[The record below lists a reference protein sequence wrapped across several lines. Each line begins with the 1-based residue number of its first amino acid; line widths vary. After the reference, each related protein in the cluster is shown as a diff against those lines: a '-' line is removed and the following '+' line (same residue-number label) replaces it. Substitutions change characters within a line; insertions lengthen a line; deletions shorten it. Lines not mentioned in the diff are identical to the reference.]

1 MIKRELYLERIR
13 PFMHKDLIKVITGIR
28 RCGKSVIL
36 QLIQK
41 ELESDGISSS
51 SMLTYNFESLKL
63 SKICTAEALHKDV
76 IEKAKAI
83 KGKAYLFFDEIQ
95 EVKDWEKVINSLRI
109 DIECDIY
116 ITGSNSKLLSGELST
131 YLAGR
136 YVEFIIYPFSFQ
148 EFCSLIQKT
157 HPKTTTAECFNLY
170 LKFGGMPYL
179 CNLQYQEE
187 PVKQYLQ
194 DLYNAVEL
202 KDIIRRNKI
211 RDVDLLERIINYITA
226 NTGNTFSATSISK
239 YLKSEGRNVA
249 PETVLNYV
257 HAGIDAF
264 LFYPVKRQE
273 IEGKKILSV
282 QEKYYIVD
290 HGIREA
296 VIGDNMANINMI
308 LENIVFLELIRRGYE
323 VTVGKYAQKEIDFI
337 AQKQA
342 KTIYIQ
348 VCYILATQE
357 TREREFGVY
366 RNIKDNYPKYV
377 LSLDEFDMSKD
388 GIIHKNIKDFLL
400 EDD

>member
-1 MIKRELYLERIR
+1 
-13 PFMHKDLIKVITGIR
+13 
-28 RCGKSVIL
+28 
-36 QLIQK
+36 
-41 ELESDGISSS
+41 
-51 SMLTYNFESLKL
+51 
-63 SKICTAEALHKDV
+63 
-76 IEKAKAI
+76 
-83 KGKAYLFFDEIQ
+83 
-95 EVKDWEKVINSLRI
+95 
-109 DIECDIY
+109 
-116 ITGSNSKLLSGELST
+116 
-131 YLAGR
+131 
-136 YVEFIIYPFSFQ
+136 
-148 EFCSLIQKT
+148 
-157 HPKTTTAECFNLY
+157 
-170 LKFGGMPYL
+170 MPYL
-179 CNLQYQEE
+179 WNLEYQEE

-239 YLKSEGRNVA
+239 YLKNEGRTIA
-249 PETVLNYV
+249 PETVLNYI

-264 LFYPVKRQE
+264 LFYPVKRQDV
-273 IEGKKILSV
+273 EGKKILSV

-308 LENIVFLELIRRGYE
+308 LENIVFLELIRRGYK

-357 TREREFGVY
+357 TSEREFGVY

-377 LSLDEFDMSKD
+377 LSLDEFDMSRD

>member
-1 MIKRELYLERIR
+1 MIKRDLYLERIR

-63 SKICTAEALHKDV
+63 STLCTAEALHKDV

-83 KGKAYLFFDEIQ
+83 TGKAYLFFDEIQ
-95 EVKDWEKVINSLRI
+95 EVEDWEKVINSLRI
-109 DIECDIY
+109 DIDCDIY

-136 YVEFIIYPFSFQ
+136 YVEFIIYPFSFK
-148 EFCSLIQKT
+148 EFCCLIHKT
-157 HPKTTTAECFNLY
+157 NPKTTTSECFNLY
-170 LKFGGMPYL
+170 VKFGGMPYL
-179 CNLQYQEE
+179 WNLQYQEE

-239 YLKSEGRNVA
+239 SLKSEGRNIA

-296 VIGDNMANINMI
+296 VIGDNMANINLI
-308 LENIVFLELIRRGYE
+308 LENIVFLELIRRGYT
-323 VTVGKYAQKEIDFI
+323 VTVGKYYRKEIDFI
-337 AQKQA
+337 AQKQS

-348 VCYILATQE
+348 VCYILATPE
-357 TREREFGVY
+357 THEREFGVY
-366 RNIKDNYPKYV
+366 KNIKDNYPKYV

-400 EDD
+400 EDN